1 MPLNCATL
9 AIDAFAA
16 LRLIIPGETMGTPL
30 EEWPRRHR
38 ITVEDYYRMAEAG
51 VLAPDARVE
60 LIEGEIIDVP
70 PIGSIHG
77 SVVDKL
83 ALWLIRALGDRAIVR
98 VQGAVRLS
106 GISEPEPDIALLERR
121 TDFYRRAHPTGA
133 ETLLVIEVSDSTL
146 RYDRDVKVPLYARHG
161 VREVWVV
168 DIPHGQLLCFS
179 APANG
184 QYARQVKTTA
194 PGPLALTALPDVTV
208 DLSGLLAD
216 GPPADDLSD

>member
-1 MPLNCATL
+1 
-9 AIDAFAA
+9 
-16 LRLIIPGETMGTPL
+16 MGTPL
-30 EEWPRRHR
+30 EDWPRRHR
-38 ITVEDYYRMAEAG
+38 ITVEDYYRMAETG

-60 LIEGEIIDVP
+60 LIEGEIIDMP

-106 GISEPEPDIALLERR
+106 DISEPEPDLAVLEQR
-121 TDFYRRAHPTGA
+121 TDFYHRAQPNGS

-161 VREVWVV
+161 VRETWIV
-168 DIPHGQLLCFS
+168 DIPHSQLLCYS

-184 QYARQVKTTA
+184 RYAREIAISQL
-194 PGPLALTALPDVTV
+194 GGISLAALPDVSL
-208 DLSGLLAD
+208 DLAGLLQ
-216 GPPADDLSD
+216 P